1 MPFSSTFFCG
11 IHLSEFEF
19 EAEKL
24 KAFWKL
30 TTAVKLKKETELNQ
44 KSLVFIVNSAENVLW
59 WSR

>member
-1 MPFSSTFFCG
+1 M
-11 IHLSEFEF
+11 SEFEF

-59 WSR
+59 WSRNHLSKSSS

>member
-1 MPFSSTFFCG
+1 M
-11 IHLSEFEF
+11 SEFEF

>member
-1 MPFSSTFFCG
+1 M
-11 IHLSEFEF
+11 SEFEF

-59 WSR
+59 WSRWHLSKSSS